1 MVFTGIQ
8 VLWEIIFLD
17 WAAKTIFYSFLFVMA
32 VLVFLGTNTTTTQ
45 RIPTK
50 PTTLSPVSTT
60 RAAGKSTYYWNSR
73 D

>member
-50 PTTLSPVSTT
+50 PTTLSPDTT
-60 RAAGKSTYYWNSR
+60 TVAGTDKYYLKSK
-73 D
+73 